1 MNKEKTII
9 IGAGGAGEELL
20 EELIHKDKSY
30 NYDII
35 GFIDDNDNK
44 QGKFIKDKQ
53 VIGKINQ
60 IPSIIKKNN
69 ITTVLIAIPSS
80 SGKLI
85 RKIFSICS
93 KFPVKIKLIPRLSEI
108 ISGRVNYDQIKD
120 ISVKDLLGRS
130 VIRQDFENA
139 KAEMKNKIVLI
150 SGAAGSIGA
159 ELCKQCLIFS
169 PEKIICVDQW
179 ENGMFYLQ
187 ENLNKTIK
195 NLDTKNKT
203 EIIYQIGDIRDE
215 KKINNIFEKHQ
226 PDFVFNA
233 AAYKHVPLMESN
245 VDQAIKN
252 NVYGTKVLCE
262 ATIKRN
268 VEKFILISTDKAVN
282 PTNVMGATKRITEKL
297 MHYYSKKTK
306 KTKFSAVRFGNVLNS
321 YGSVIPTFKKQIEEG
336 TLSITHKDVI
346 RYFMTINEAVQLVLQ
361 CWTQSKGDEIFILD
375 MGEPVKILDLAKLM
389 IRLRGFEPYKDIDI
403 KVIGLRPGE
412 KLYEE
417 LLTEVEQ
424 ISATKNKK
432 IYIVNKDEE
441 FDHIEFIKKVKELIK
456 NCEKQN
462 IVELKE
468 KLKELVP
475 TYVELNPKE

>member
-1 MNKEKTII
+1 MNKENTII

-20 EELIHKDKSY
+20 EELTHKDKSY

-35 GFIDDNDNK
+35 GFIDDDDKK

-60 IPSIIKKNN
+60 IPSIIKKQN

-85 RKIFSICS
+85 RNIFSICS
-93 KFPVKIKLIPRLSEI
+93 KYSVKIKLIPRLSEI
-108 ISGRVNYDQIKD
+108 ISSRVYYDQIKN
-120 ISVKDLLGRS
+120 ISVEDLLGRS
-130 VIRQDFENA
+130 VIKQDSENA

-150 SGAAGSIGA
+150 SGAAGSIGS
-159 ELCKQCLIFS
+159 ELCKQCLFFN
-169 PEKIICVDQW
+169 PKKIICVDQW

-187 ENLNKTIK
+187 KKLNKTIK
-195 NLDTKNKT
+195 NINIKNKT

-215 KKINNIFEKHQ
+215 KKLNNIFEKHQ
-226 PDFVFNA
+226 PNFVFNA

-245 VDQAIKN
+245 VDQAIIN

-262 ATIKRN
+262 AAIKRN

-282 PTNVMGATKRITEKL
+282 PTSVMGATKRITEKL

-321 YGSVIPTFKKQIEEG
+321 NGSVIPAFKKQIEKG
-336 TLSITHKDVI
+336 TITVTHKDII
-346 RYFMTINEAVQLVLQ
+346 RYFMTINEAAQLVLQ

-403 KVIGLRPGE
+403 NIIGLRPGE

-417 LLTEVEQ
+417 PLTEVEQ

-441 FDHIEFIKKVKELIK
+441 FDHNEFIKKVEELIK

-462 IVELKE
+462 IIELKE
-468 KLKELVP
+468 KLKEIVP
-475 TYVELNPKE
+475 TYLELNPKG